1 MQAKKSIRALSLTFI
16 VALTANAPF
25 ALPAQA
31 ECYEVAPVR
40 PVHRTYIRRDVAEPG
55 VYGVYRRPPV
65 YGWVRTKVCDE
76 CDGSA
81 RYAYRRVLLRPYK
94 NIVDYQRPGIVYSR
108 ERLAIMPELPD
119 C

>member
-1 MQAKKSIRALSLTFI
+1 
-16 VALTANAPF
+16 
-25 ALPAQA
+25 
-31 ECYEVAPVR
+31 
-40 PVHRTYIRRDVAEPG
+40 VHRTYIRRDAVEPG